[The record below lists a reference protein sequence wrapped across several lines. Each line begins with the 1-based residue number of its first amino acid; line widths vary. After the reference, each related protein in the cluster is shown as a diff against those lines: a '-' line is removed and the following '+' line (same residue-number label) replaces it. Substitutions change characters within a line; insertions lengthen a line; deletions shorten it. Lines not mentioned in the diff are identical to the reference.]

1 VTDAKK
7 AAGERAENQCIYSC
21 REAEKQMRKQLLL
34 GTTALL
40 AGAVAMPDFVSAE
53 EPLRLSVRGYKN
65 EYFGIGSINND
76 TDTNTNAPGGT
87 DTGNTSHFSD
97 GEVHFKGDTTL
108 DNGLTVG
115 VQIELEATQN
125 GDQIDEA
132 YTWISGSF
140 GKVILG
146 SENLAPYLTFW
157 GVTAP
162 NVGVPINSGWISVWV
177 PSGGVRTAFRRPMS
191 TTNLELANDTFGVSY
206 LSPRFGGFQFTAGYK
221 PTSGGGGDPKNAP
234 SNEDTENINI
244 FAVGGNFKQ
253 SFSGVDVGVAVGY
266 NRATVS
272 DAANAAGANDPQ
284 QIKVGASIGVAGFTI
299 AGSYANELE
308 GQTNLTNTTS
318 TEGQSYD
325 VGVSYGMGPWGVS
338 GTYFHGE
345 VEQAIAVSGDDEV
358 DAFVGA
364 VSYALGPGITTSFSV
379 IYAQWQDELGSGAN
393 QDSDGTMGV
402 LGLAVGF

>member
-1 VTDAKK
+1 
-7 AAGERAENQCIYSC
+7 
-21 REAEKQMRKQLLL
+21 MRKQLLL

-40 AGAVAMPDFVSAE
+40 AGAVAMPDYVSAE

-65 EYFGIGSINND
+65 EYFGVGSINDD

-97 GEVHFKGDTTL
+97 GEVHFKGETTL

-115 VQIELEATQN
+115 VQIELEANNN
-125 GDQIDEA
+125 GDQVDEA
-132 YTWISGSF
+132 YTYISGNF

-162 NVGVPINSGWISVWV
+162 NVGVPINSGWISIWV
-177 PSGGVRTAFRRPMS
+177 PTGGVATGFRVPMQ
-191 TTNLELANDTFGVSY
+191 TTNLELRNDNFGMSY
-206 LSPRFGGFQFTAGYK
+206 LSPRFGGFQFTAGYA
-221 PTSGGGGDPKNAP
+221 PTSAGGSNSGDPKNGP
-234 SNEDTENINI
+234 SNLDTENTNI
-244 FAVGGNFKQ
+244 LAVGGNFKQ
-253 SFSGVDVGVAVGY
+253 SFNGVDLGVAVGY

-272 DAANAAGANDPQ
+272 DAADAAGANDPQ

-308 GQTNLTNTTS
+308 GQTNLTNTAS
-318 TEGQSYD
+318 TEGQAYD

-345 VEQAIAVSGDDEV
+345 TEQAIAVSGDDEV

-364 VSYALGPGITTSFSV
+364 VSYALGPGITTSLSV
-379 IYAQWQDELGSGAN
+379 IYAQWESENGSAAN
-393 QDSDGTMGV
+393 LDSDGTMGI
-402 LGLAVGF
+402 LGLSVGF

>member
-1 VTDAKK
+1 
-7 AAGERAENQCIYSC
+7 
-21 REAEKQMRKQLLL
+21 MRKQLLL

-40 AGAVAMPDFVSAE
+40 AGAVAMPDYVSAE

-65 EYFGIGSINND
+65 EYFGIGSVDDD
-76 TDTNTNAPGGT
+76 TDAAAGR

-97 GEVHFKGDTTL
+97 GEVHFRGETAL

-115 VQIELEATQN
+115 VQIELEANNN
-125 GDQIDEA
+125 GDQVDEA
-132 YTWISGSF
+132 YTYISGSF

-177 PSGGVRTAFRRPMS
+177 PNGGVATGFRVPMQ
-191 TTNLELANDTFGVSY
+191 TTNLELRNDNFGASY
-206 LSPRFGGFQFTAGYK
+206 LSPRFAGFQFTAGYA
-221 PTSGGGGDPKNAP
+221 PTSAGGSNSGDPKNGFTDK
-234 SNEDTENINI
+234 NTENSNI
-244 FAVGGNFKQ
+244 IAVGGNFKE

-272 DAANAAGANDPQ
+272 DNAEAAGADDPQ

-299 AGSYANELE
+299 AGSYANEFE
-308 GQTNLTNTTS
+308 GQTNATNTNS
-318 TEGQSYD
+318 TEGQAFD

-338 GTYFHGE
+338 GTYFQGQT
-345 VEQAIAVSGDDEV
+345 EQTIAVGADDEV
-358 DAFVGA
+358 FAIVGA

-379 IYAQWQDELGSGAN
+379 IHAEWESEDGSAAQ
-393 QDSDGTMGV
+393 QDSEGTMGI